1 MRENQQTMTIGLYC
15 TIHGHVDKED
25 FREKSLQEKSLAKI
39 FEKNRGKRN
48 RYLPEIFKRNHC
60 NRNRLQ
66 RFLRKIISTID
77 NRDFQEELY

>member
-1 MRENQQTMTIGLYC
+1 MTIGLYC

-48 RYLPEIFKRNHC
+48 RYQKFSRAIIATEID
-60 NRNRLQ
+60 
-66 RFLRKIISTID
+66 S
-77 NRDFQEELY
+77 RDF